1 MTTPDDAPPL
11 RSALAFLPGIAERL
25 GWYVYALRDP
35 RDGGSVFY
43 VGKGKGDRVYQH
55 AVHAK
60 SVGEGG
66 TAGLK
71 LSTIREI
78 HHAGLDVGVEILRHQ
93 IADEATAYE
102 VEAAA
107 IDAVR
112 LAGVNLSNAVRGHG
126 TARGWRPFD
135 EIVTE
140 HHAKPVTIPDGERV
154 VLIRINRLYR
164 SGMSAEEMYEVT
176 RKWWRKGAGRNPEWA
191 FAVYHGIV
199 RAVYRIDGPWYHPEP
214 NEADDRTRTRKA
226 FNGVRDVAME
236 DRYLWT
242 DVSAYL
248 PKGLQTP
255 LRYVN
260 C

>member
-1 MTTPDDAPPL
+1 M
-11 RSALAFLPGIAERL
+11 RFLPGIAERL

-35 RDGGSVFY
+35 RDGGTIFY

-60 SVGEGG
+60 SVGEDG
-66 TAGLK
+66 AHGLK
-71 LSTIREI
+71 LGTIRAI
-78 HHAGLDVGVEILRHQ
+78 HDAGLDVGIEIMRYQ
-93 IADEATAYE
+93 IADEATAFE
-102 VEAAA
+102 VEAAV
-107 IDAVR
+107 IDALR
-112 LAGVNLSNAVRGHG
+112 LSGVQLSNAVRGHD
-126 TARGWRPFD
+126 TARGWRPFED
-135 EIVTE
+135 LVARY
-140 HHAKPVTIPDGERV
+140 HAKPVTIPAEERV

-164 SGMSAEEMYEVT
+164 SGMSDDELYEVT
-176 RKWWRKGAGRNPEWA
+176 RKWWRKGATRNPEWA

-199 RAVYRIDGPWYHPEP
+199 RAIYRIDGPWYHPDAD
-214 NEADDRTRTRKA
+214 EADERTKSRKA
-226 FNGVRDVAME
+226 FDGVRDPEME

-242 DVSAYL
+242 DVSSYL